1 MRDVFGSRNWIFWW
15 AALTATIFLRDWL
28 PIIANF
34 FKDSGFFSPATF
46 PFSLVAGLNE
56 WIDSV
61 AQSIENAVQFNPNA
75 TLFTLGPLAV
85 PSWIL
90 AVIVGLLVLGG
101 AVALYVRALKSH
113 SLGDD
118 IITLLVLY
126 FVMRVE
132 AYILG
137 LTNVGPFEGAGNLII
152 DNPLVAFW
160 IMMLF
165 LFVLIFMGGGL
176 NSRRAFWRGLLEALL
191 IALFV
196 LPTQTANLIALFFQG
211 LYTFT
216 TLLSTNLVLGVV
228 WGLAGVLMALTRL
241 TSPATA

>member
-28 PIIANF
+28 PTISNF

-61 AQSIENAVQFNPNA
+61 AQSIENTVQFNPNA
-75 TLFTLGPLAV
+75 TLFTLGPLVV

-90 AVIVGLLVLGG
+90 AVLVGLLVLGG

-118 IITLLVLY
+118 ILTLLVLY

-160 IMMLF
+160 IMMFF
-165 LFVLIFMGGGL
+165 LFILIFMGGGL
-176 NSRRAFWRGLLEALL
+176 NSRRAFWRGLLEAIL

-196 LPTQTANLIALFFQG
+196 LPTQTANLLALFFQG
-211 LYTFT
+211 LYTFSV
-216 TLLSTNLVLGVV
+216 LLSTNLVLGVV